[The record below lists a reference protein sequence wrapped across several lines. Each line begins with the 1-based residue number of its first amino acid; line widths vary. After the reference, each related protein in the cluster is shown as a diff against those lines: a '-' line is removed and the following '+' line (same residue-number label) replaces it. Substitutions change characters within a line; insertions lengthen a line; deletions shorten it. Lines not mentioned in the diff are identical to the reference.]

1 VAEIEKLGKPGVM
14 IDVAQFKADSK
25 SAALGIGFP
34 DLPIVALPIATTAG
48 KSEAELLPI
57 ARGARQEVIDALT
70 KEPAV
75 KTVAGAPKQ
84 LKAKPA
90 TVLTFKGTTA
100 KEAQENMEKYFLANK
115 WSDGLPMVPAT
126 PEAVEE
132 MLKGTD
138 LPRYHVVGI
147 VDPKHGIASVEK
159 IAINAVMAGAR
170 PAYMP
175 VIIAAVEAL
184 SDPEFDLF
192 GVQATTGLTAPLV
205 IVSGPI
211 IDDIN
216 INFSYSTAGPGWR
229 ANSTIG
235 RATRLMMVNLGQAW
249 PGIND
254 MKDVGNPA
262 KFGIVMAE
270 NDRQTPQGWTT
281 MREREGFKKQ
291 SSTVSLYASQSYRQI
306 HDSQK
311 YLAASKKPEP
321 IVDPML
327 ARLMSTSLNSTAEQW
342 GEELVIAF
350 SPTMA
355 ENLKN
360 FGYTPEKIQKELYE
374 KGRIP
379 RGLFG
384 PRPLG
389 SYALTSGIPKWIDDL
404 PDDALV
410 PVVPKPEDIKIVV
423 SGGKGGG
430 ASFLI
435 DRWGFG
441 NSRYVTKEIKLPKNW
456 KKLVK
461 DLNGWETPIEVK

>member
-1 VAEIEKLGKPGVM
+1 VFIVASP
-14 IDVAQFKADSK
+14 FRADSK

-34 DLPIVALPIATTAG
+34 DLPIVALSTATTAG
-48 KSEAELLPI
+48 KPAEELVPV
-57 ARGARQEVIDALT
+57 AREIRQAVIDALI
-70 KEPAV
+70 KEPLTR
-75 KTVAGAPKQ
+75 TVTGAPRPP
-84 LKAKPA
+84 KAEPA
-90 TVLTFKGTTA
+90 KAITFSGKTA
-100 KEAQENMEKYFLANK
+100 KEAEENMEKYFLANK

-132 MLKGTD
+132 MLQGTD
-138 LPRYHVVGI
+138 LPRDYTVGI

-175 VIIAAVEAL
+175 VIIAAVQAL
-184 SDPEFDLF
+184 TDPDFDLY

-211 IDDIN
+211 INDIN
-216 INFSYSTAGPGWR
+216 INYSFSTAGPGWR

-235 RATRLMMVNLGQAW
+235 RATRLVLINLGQAW

-254 MKDVGNPA
+254 MKDEGNPA

-270 NDRQTPQGWTT
+270 NDRQTPPGWAT
-281 MREREGFKKQ
+281 MREREGFSMQ
-291 SSTVSLYASQSYRQI
+291 ASTVSVYASQSYRQI

-327 ARLMSTSLNSTAEQW
+327 ARSMSTSLNATAEQW
-342 GEELVIAF
+342 GEEILIAF
-350 SPTMA
+350 SPVMA
-355 ENLKN
+355 ENLKR

-374 KGRIP
+374 KGRI
-379 RGLFG
+379 RRDLFG

-389 SYALTSGIPKWIDDL
+389 SYALTSGIPQWIDDL

-410 PVVPKPEDIKIVV
+410 PVVPKAEDIKIMV
-423 SGGKGGG
+423 SGGGGSG
-430 ASFLI
+430 VSFLI

-441 NSRYVTKEIKLPKNW
+441 NSHYVTKEIKLPKNW

-461 DLNGWETPIEVK
+461 DLSGWETPIEVK